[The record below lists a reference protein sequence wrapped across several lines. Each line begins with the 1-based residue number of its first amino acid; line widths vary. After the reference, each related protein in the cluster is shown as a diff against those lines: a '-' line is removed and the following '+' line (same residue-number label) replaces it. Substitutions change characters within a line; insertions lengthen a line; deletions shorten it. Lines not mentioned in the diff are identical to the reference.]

1 MTDVEKRATNI
12 IREWTSLPRE
22 HAALLALKLNKAG
35 LLTAPGDDR
44 DARAQFDAWRR
55 NTAER
60 TKAGSVGVVSDEELR
75 ALLGKY
81 SGAHY
86 VEGVTDGQ

>member
-1 MTDVEKRATNI
+1 MTDVEKQATNI
-12 IREWTSLPRE
+12 IREWTSLTRE

-35 LLTAPGDDR
+35 LLTAPGEDR
-44 DARAQFDAWRR
+44 DTWAQFDAWRR
-55 NTAER
+55 NAAER

-86 VEGVTDGQ
+86 VEGVGNNA